1 MQHDTREFAGKV
13 VLITGP
19 AKGMGQAITLAFARA
34 GASLALAGRD
44 TAAIEPV
51 AVEARAL
58 GVDARVYGA
67 DLTRGAEIETLVQ
80 RTLADLGGTIDVLVN
95 VAGVS
100 GPFRK
105 TLWEHTEDDY
115 DAVMDV
121 NVRGLFLTMKHVLPG
136 MVARRSGRVVNI
148 GGTYGF
154 TGKDYRSIY
163 STSKWALRGL
173 TKSAALEAG
182 PYGVSVNLVCP
193 GSVEGP
199 RFESVLDATSERL
212 GRTPEEVRAFY
223 ESNCALRRISTDE
236 DIADSVLFLA
246 SERARNITGQELVVD
261 AGSVMMPYPPTMA
274 PR

>member
-1 MQHDTREFAGKV
+1 MQHEEFRGKV
-13 VLITGP
+13 VLVTGP
-19 AKGMGQAITLAFARA
+19 AKGMGRAITLAFARA
-34 GASLALAGRD
+34 GAGLSLAGRD
-44 TAAIEPV
+44 TAAIEGV
-51 AVEARAL
+51 AAEARVL
-58 GVDARVYGA
+58 GSDARVYRA
-67 DLTRGAEIETLVQ
+67 DLADGAEVAAMVQ
-80 RTLADLGGTIDVLVN
+80 RTLADFGAIDVLVN

-100 GPFRK
+100 GPLRK

-121 NVRGLFLTMKHVLPG
+121 NVRGLFLTMKHVLPA

-148 GGTYGF
+148 GGTYGT

-163 STSKWALRGL
+163 SASKWALRGL

-182 PYGVSVNLVCP
+182 PHGVGVNLVCP

-199 RFESVLDATSERL
+199 RFEGVLEATAGRV

-223 ESNCALRRISTDE
+223 EGNCALRRISTDE
-236 DIADSVLFLA
+236 DIADAVLFMA
-246 SERARNITGQELVVD
+246 GERSRNITGQELVVD
-261 AGSVMMPYPPTMA
+261 AGSVLMAYPPAMP

>member
-1 MQHDTREFAGKV
+1 MQQDEFKGKV
-13 VLITGP
+13 VLVTGP
-19 AKGMGQAITLAFARA
+19 AKGMGRAITLAFARA

-44 TAAIEPV
+44 TDAIEGV
-51 AVEARAL
+51 AAEARAL
-58 GVDARVYGA
+58 GSDARVYRA
-67 DLTRGAEIETLVQ
+67 DLASGREVAAMVRHALSE
-80 RTLADLGGTIDVLVN
+80 LGGAIDVLVN

-100 GPFRK
+100 GPLRK

-121 NVRGLFLTMKHVLPG
+121 NVRGLFLTMKHVLPS

-148 GGTYGF
+148 GGTYGT

-163 STSKWALRGL
+163 SASKWALRGL

-182 PYGVSVNLVCP
+182 PHGVGVNLVCP

-199 RFESVLDATSERL
+199 RFEGVLEATAGRT

-223 ESNCALRRISTDE
+223 EGNCALRRISTDE
-236 DIADSVLFLA
+236 DIADAVLFMA
-246 SERARNITGQELVVD
+246 GERARNITGQELVVD
-261 AGSVMMPYPPTMA
+261 AGSVLMAYPPAMP

>member
-1 MQHDTREFAGKV
+1 VQREALELSGKV
-13 VLITGP
+13 VLVTGP
-19 AKGMGQAITLAFARA
+19 AKGMGRAITLAFARA
-34 GASLALAGRD
+34 GATLSLAGRD

-51 AVEARAL
+51 AAEARTL
-58 GVDARVYGA
+58 GADARVFRA
-67 DLTRGAEIETLVQ
+67 DLTRNAEVEALVRQ
-80 RTLADLGGTIDVLVN
+80 TLAELGGTIDVLVN

-115 DAVMDV
+115 DEVMDV
-121 NVRGLFLTMKHVLPG
+121 NVRGLFLTMKHVLPV

-148 GGTYGF
+148 GGTYGT
-154 TGKDYRSIY
+154 TGKDFRSVY

-182 PYGVSVNLVCP
+182 PYGVAVNLVCP

-199 RFESVLDATSERL
+199 RFDSVIGATADRL

-246 SERARNITGQELVVD
+246 SERSRNITGQELVVD
-261 AGSVMMPYPPTMA
+261 AGSVLMPYPPTMP

>member
-1 MQHDTREFAGKV
+1 MQQDGLDLVGKV
-13 VLITGP
+13 VLVTGP
-19 AKGMGQAITLAFARA
+19 AKGMGRAITLAFARA
-34 GASLALAGRD
+34 GATLSLAGRD
-44 TAAIEPV
+44 TAAIDPV
-51 AVEARAL
+51 AAEARSL
-58 GVDARVYGA
+58 GGDTRVFKA
-67 DLTRGAEIETLVQ
+67 DLTRSAEVEALV
-80 RTLADLGGTIDVLVN
+80 RHTLAELGGRIDVLVN

-100 GPFRK
+100 GPFSK

-121 NVRGLFLTMKHVLPG
+121 NARGLFLTMKHVLPV
-136 MVARRSGRVVNI
+136 MVAQRSGRVVNI
-148 GGTYGF
+148 GGTYGT
-154 TGKDYRSIY
+154 TGKDFRSIY

-182 PYGVSVNLVCP
+182 PYGVGVNLVCP

-199 RFESVLDATSERL
+199 RFDSVLGATADRL

-223 ESNCALRRISTDE
+223 ESNCALRRISIDE

-246 SERARNITGQELVVD
+246 SERSRNITGQELVVD
-261 AGSVMMPYPPTMA
+261 AGSVLMPYPPTMS

>member
-1 MQHDTREFAGKV
+1 MARDTDGEFKGRV
-13 VLITGP
+13 VLVTGP
-19 AKGMGQAITLAFARA
+19 AKGMGRAITLAFARA

-44 TAAIEPV
+44 VAAIEGV
-51 AVEARAL
+51 ASEARAL
-58 GVDARVYGA
+58 GSDARVYRA
-67 DLTRGAEIETLVQ
+67 DLSQGSDVAAMVRCTL
-80 RTLADLGGTIDVLVN
+80 DDFGCIDALVN

-121 NVRGLFLTMKHVLPG
+121 NVRGLVLTMKHVLPS

-148 GGTYGF
+148 GGTYGT

-163 STSKWALRGL
+163 SASKWALRGL

-182 PYGVSVNLVCP
+182 PHGVTVNLVCP

-199 RFESVLDATSERL
+199 RVENVLDATAQRT
-212 GRTPEEVRAFY
+212 GRTPEEVRELY
-223 ESNCALRRISTDE
+223 EANCALRRISTDE
-236 DIADSVLFLA
+236 DIADAVLFMA
-246 SERARNITGQELVVD
+246 SDRSRNITGQELVVD
-261 AGSVMMPYPPTMA
+261 AGSVLMAYPPA
-274 PR
+274 IGPR